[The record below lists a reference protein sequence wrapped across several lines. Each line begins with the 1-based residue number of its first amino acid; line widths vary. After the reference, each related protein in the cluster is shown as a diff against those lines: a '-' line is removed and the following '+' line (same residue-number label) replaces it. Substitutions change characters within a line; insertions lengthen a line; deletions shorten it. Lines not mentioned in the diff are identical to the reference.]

1 MVGMKAFVS
10 LAIIALAAS
19 SQISMGEV
27 KKVEPVEE
35 LGLNLCPTC
44 VSLLSQ
50 TINQLLNIILN
61 STVIGGC
68 SDLCGQLSNQ
78 LEQAACTLVCAD
90 VGIKGFIW
98 AVDKAD
104 LDPVYMCELV
114 SICPHSDTPGVANIA
129 KIATSPPS
137 GPQGTTFEIAVGFH
151 VANQTNTGEIFVG
164 IDCPAGMPIQSSQVN
179 TGYAPGD
186 YSLGF
191 KLDTTQ
197 ANQDDPFMPGTYN
210 VTIALCE
217 GSCGSDHEWAHMLD
231 QQHSSFM
238 IE

>member
-1 MVGMKAFVS
+1 MKAFVS

-78 LEQAACTLVCAD
+78 LE
-90 VGIKGFIW
+90 
-98 AVDKAD
+98 
-104 LDPVYMCELV
+104 
-114 SICPHSDTPGVANIA
+114 
-129 KIATSPPS
+129 
-137 GPQGTTFEIAVGFH
+137 
-151 VANQTNTGEIFVG
+151 
-164 IDCPAGMPIQSSQVN
+164 
-179 TGYAPGD
+179 
-186 YSLGF
+186 
-191 KLDTTQ
+191 
-197 ANQDDPFMPGTYN
+197 
-210 VTIALCE
+210 
-217 GSCGSDHEWAHMLD
+217 
-231 QQHSSFM
+231 
-238 IE
+238 